1 MAGIH
6 NKRTDF
12 QPPRDVQ
19 ETLLLPPLLGG
30 LGLFVGM
37 LTAAFLISQISM
49 FKEAGWTIKTL
60 ILSGAGL
67 LQVQFFD
74 AQFYTNLLLESG
86 LLRFSSIPYIIAGA
100 GGAGA
105 TAGIVLAVKLST
117 PLPGRQHV
125 RGQQL
130 LSGKQAIKA
139 CRKAMKK
146 EISIGGAGMNIHPQI
161 QISADRETTH
171 FFICGSSGGGKT
183 TIIQPM
189 INEIVENEE
198 KLLIYDNKGLTET
211 CPDKRA
217 VILAP
222 WDKRCWAWDI
232 CADIE
237 NSADAR
243 TFASHLIPENKNDPI
258 WANGAQAI
266 LSAVITDLI
275 VKRQN
280 WTLKD
285 VLDLISNNFDYLKN
299 VLKEHAPDQAMLLID
314 EKSKQS
320 QSFLM
325 NISAHM
331 SKVRELAHAWEGKPK
346 ISIRRW
352 LFDEEKKH
360 EKGRRTLILQANK
373 RYADLQAAY
382 IKSILDIAGGYIS
395 SPEMSESKSRR
406 IWFCFDEVAKA
417 GKLDNLTEF
426 LEIGRSKG
434 VCVILGMQNLAQ
446 IREIYGENIAEIWS
460 SQCSTTFICRSRG
473 EKTKEFMSKQIGK
486 EVVRKWQPGYSGGSQ
501 GRMADQRQ
509 EQWLDKE
516 EYLLLPSEIETH
528 LKKDK
533 KGIWAIMLTGNEHV
547 YHLRWPY
554 DNTPEVRKSYIF
566 ADWTKR
572 RLPKLEAPEPE
583 EPENSDTAEAQE
595 QEQEPEQEREQEQKQ
610 EGSRVNRFA
619 PPPVPEQKP
628 KQEKPRRPDPAPTP
642 EPEHEE
648 SEDAHKEIAE
658 ESMEESFESVVPGLN
673 EVDIGVKAGRLV
685 GNLLDSTKP
694 QNTDDQAIQDAED
707 EEEEEEEQC

>member
-6 NKRTDF
+6 NSRNDF

-30 LGLFVGM
+30 LGLFFGM
-37 LTAAFLISQISM
+37 LISAFLISQISM
-49 FKEAGWTIKTL
+49 FKEVGWTTKAL
-60 ILSGAGL
+60 MLSGAGV
-67 LQVQFFD
+67 LQFPFFD
-74 AQFYTNLLLESG
+74 AQFYTNLLLQSG
-86 LLRFSSIPYIIAGA
+86 YLRFSSIPYLIAGA

-117 PLPGRQHV
+117 PPSGRQHV

-130 LSGKQAIKA
+130 VSGAQAIKA

-146 EISIGGAGMNIHPQI
+146 EIKIGGPGMNIHPQI

-189 INEIVENEE
+189 INEIVENQE
-198 KLLIYDNKGLTET
+198 KLLIYDNKGLTEK
-211 CPDKRA
+211 CPDPKA

-222 WDKRCWAWDI
+222 WDKRCWAWDVS
-232 CADIE
+232 ADIE

-243 TFASHLIPENKNDPI
+243 TFASHLIPENRNDPI

-275 VKRQN
+275 VKREN

-285 VLDLISNNFDYLKN
+285 VLDLISNDFDYLKN

-373 RYADLQAAY
+373 RYAELQAAY

-446 IREIYGENIAEIWS
+446 IKEIYGENIAEIWS

-533 KGIWAIMLTGNEHV
+533 KGIWAIMLTGNEYV

-554 DNTPEVRKSYIF
+554 DNTPDVRESYIF

-572 RLPKLEAPEPE
+572 KLPELEAPGPE
-583 EPENSDTAEAQE
+583 ASTDVEKPETAEAQE
-595 QEQEPEQEREQEQKQ
+595 PEPEPEPQEDRKPSNE
-610 EGSRVNRFA
+610 FA
-619 PPPVPEQKP
+619 PPQVPEP
-628 KQEKPRRPDPAPTP
+628 ESKQEKPQRPDPAPAP
-642 EPEHEE
+642 EPEPDKEQEDVHKDIAQDAVEE
-648 SEDAHKEIAE
+648 SVEAG
-658 ESMEESFESVVPGLN
+658 MPGMN
-673 EVDIGVKAGRLV
+673 EVGIGIKAGELV
-685 GNLLDSTKP
+685 GNLLSSTKP
-694 QNTDDQAIQDAED
+694 QNADDQAIQDMYEG
-707 EEEEEEEQC
+707 EEEEEEPEC